1 MYQKTNQYL
10 NIYIITVDELEPDEQ
25 GEHAVDAL
33 VAPEQQ
39 PDEHL

>member
-1 MYQKTNQYL
+1 MTA
-10 NIYIITVDELEPDEQ
+10 VDMLAPDEQ